1 VSYFVHILILVEIYV
16 VLAVSLNLLAG
27 YVGLLSLCTAAF
39 FGAGAYTTSLLV
51 QRLDWPWLA
60 ALGGAMLLAGLLA
73 AVLGGIA
80 MRFRG
85 DFFAIASF
93 SFQIILSS
101 VMLNWVEL
109 TQGPLGL
116 AGIPPPDLF
125 GWSPRSRTDYLLL
138 YLVIAVSAFAV
149 VLRLVRAPYGR
160 LLQAV
165 REDEV
170 LARSLGKDV
179 LRAKM
184 SAFTCGAVITALA
197 GGLYAPYVSYIDP
210 GSFTV
215 NESIFILAIVIIG
228 GAGNLWGS
236 ALGAAFLVAV
246 PEMLRLLDVSPN
258 VAANLRQILYGLLL
272 AACMVW
278 RPQGIGGRFA
288 FEERARS

>member
-1 VSYFVHILILVEIYV
+1 MSYFVHILILVEIYV
-16 VLAVSLNLLAG
+16 VLAASLNLLAG
-27 YVGLLSLCTAAF
+27 YVGLLSLCSAAF
-39 FGAGAYTTSLLV
+39 FGTGAYTASLLV
-51 QRLDWPWLA
+51 IDRGWPWLA
-60 ALGGAMLLAGLLA
+60 ALGAAMLLAGLLA

-93 SFQIILSS
+93 SFQMILGSA
-101 VMLNWVEL
+101 MLNWVEV

-116 AGIPPPDLF
+116 AGIPPPSLF
-125 GWSPRSRTDYLLL
+125 GWSPGSRTDYLLL
-138 YLVIAVSAFAV
+138 YLAFAVLAFAV
-149 VLRLVRAPYGR
+149 VLRLARSPYGR

-179 LRAKM
+179 LRARM
-184 SAFTCGAVITALA
+184 SAFVCGAVITALA

-215 NESIFILAIVIIG
+215 NESIFILAIVILG

-236 ALGAAFLVAV
+236 LLGAAFLVAA
-246 PEMLRLLDVSPN
+246 PELLRFLDVPPN

-278 RPQGIGGRFA
+278 RPQGLFGRFA
-288 FEERARS
+288 FEERARP